1 MDLEEQVKQLKL
13 ENELLKQCLNNYS
26 DSYNEFNKETINE
39 KKQLNCSSKYIGV
52 CKHKNKW
59 TAEIVVNDEKKY
71 LGTFDREQ
79 DAALARDYATRKFFG
94 DFGNLN
100 FPKIPNWDTYFMN
113 LCEIVKTRSPDYC
126 KVGSVLVSMKNKRII
141 STGYNSIASGLN
153 DDIYAV
159 NNGFL

>member
-13 ENELLKQCLNNYS
+13 ENELLKQQLNNYS
-26 DSYNEFNKETINE
+26 ASYNEFNEFNKEIINE
-39 KKQLNCSSKYIGV
+39 KKQINCSSKYIGV
-52 CKHKNKW
+52 LKNKNKW
-59 TAEIVVNDEKKY
+59 TAVIVVNGGEKY

-94 DFGNLN
+94 DSGNLN

-126 KVGSVLVSMKNKRII
+126 KVGSVLVSMKINELYQLDII
-141 STGYNSIASGLN
+141 QLLQ
-153 DDIYAV
+153 D
-159 NNGFL
+159 